1 MKVIQS
7 TLFTFFI
14 FCFFS
19 LTSCTRGPCDYP
31 DDRARDGSRC
41 GDRAASVR
49 PGGRNPD
56 TDWLVW
62 LTLIGAGIFVGA
74 KVLGST
80 NTSSLSS
87 NLKKSNTS
95 RVASGSRTRHT
106 QNNLNRSRVGIA
118 DALPDFNQS
127 VADRVSTEQVIRRDF
142 GYALD
147 PMIISIFEGVVA
159 EAARKSQ
166 NEYDAAIVY
175 MMVQM
180 NTLYAGSDGPKSFV
194 DIHSHN
200 ILRILSKAS
209 DSRSGYIEMLNEIRD
224 NHNLPKLN

>member
-1 MKVIQS
+1 MKVIQA
-7 TLFTFFI
+7 TLFTFSI

-19 LTSCTRGPCDYP
+19 LTSCTRGQCDYP

-62 LTLIGAGIFVGA
+62 LTLISVGIFVGA

-80 NTSSLSS
+80 NTSSPSS
-87 NLKKSNTS
+87 NLKPSNTS
-95 RVASGSRTRHT
+95 RVVSNSQTRNAQSNHGLT
-106 QNNLNRSRVGIA
+106 RVGRA
-118 DALPDFNQS
+118 DALPNLNQTI
-127 VADRVSTEQVIRRDF
+127 ADKASTEKVIRRDF

-159 EAARKSQ
+159 EAARGGQ

-175 MMVQM
+175 MMIQM
-180 NTLYAGSDGPKSFV
+180 NTLYAGSDGPKNFV

-209 DSRSGYIEMLNEIRD
+209 ENRSGYIETLNEIRG